1 MYRMDARSINGLI
14 IHVSKAS
21 ATAGLNR
28 LITSPAV
35 YAKKV
40 EANQISKLYI
50 GMTLWS
56 L

>member
-1 MYRMDARSINGLI
+1 MEAKSINGFI
-14 IHVSKAS
+14 IHVSNAS
-21 ATAGLNR
+21 ATVGLNR

-35 YAKKV
+35 YAKNV

-56 L
+56 R